1 MSLAPMLLMED
12 HPWLMAPWHC
22 FSQCVKEGGIAFN
35 KAHGREIWDFASEN
49 PEFNNLFNDGMAC
62 TAKIVMRAIVSV
74 YKDGFGS
81 VGSLV
86 DVGGGTGSAV
96 AEIVKSYPHI
106 RGVNFDL
113 PHIVAT
119 APMYDGVKHV
129 GGDMF
134 QAIPNAEAVFMKESS
149 CGFFKWCNKQ
159 TVAAG
164 HQVSATK
171 AYNDMN
177 GISNDNY
184 GVRTT
189 RSSCFKCGKEGHWA
203 KDCPNSSSNSPA
215 ELGEKS
221 ASAGHQVSAT
231 KFYNDMNRISKDSY
245 GVRTTSS
252 SCFKCGKEGHWAK
265 DCPNPSSNSPVVYND
280 MNRISNDNYGV
291 RITSSSCFKC
301 GKEGHWAKD
310 CPNPSS
316 NSPAELGGKSA
327 SAGHQVS
334 ATKFYNDMNGISNDS
349 YGHWAKDCPNSSSN
363 SPAEMGRKSASS
375 VTCHKCGKP
384 GHWARDCSASQHM
397 NVRLKH

>member
-1 MSLAPMLLMED
+1 
-12 HPWLMAPWHC
+12 
-22 FSQCVKEGGIAFN
+22 
-35 KAHGREIWDFASEN
+35 
-49 PEFNNLFNDGMAC
+49 
-62 TAKIVMRAIVSV
+62 
-74 YKDGFGS
+74 
-81 VGSLV
+81 
-86 DVGGGTGSAV
+86 
-96 AEIVKSYPHI
+96 
-106 RGVNFDL
+106 
-113 PHIVAT
+113 
-119 APMYDGVKHV
+119 
-129 GGDMF
+129 
-134 QAIPNAEAVFMKESS
+134 
-149 CGFFKWCNKQ
+149 
-159 TVAAG
+159 
-164 HQVSATK
+164 
-171 AYNDMN
+171 MN

-252 SCFKCGKEGHWAK
+252 SCFKCGKEEHWAK

-316 NSPAELGGKSA
+316 NSPAEWGGKSA

-334 ATKFYNDMNGISNDS
+334 ATKFFNDMNGISNDS
-349 YGHWAKDCPNSSSN
+349 YGVRTTSSSCFRCGKEGHWAKDCPNSSSN